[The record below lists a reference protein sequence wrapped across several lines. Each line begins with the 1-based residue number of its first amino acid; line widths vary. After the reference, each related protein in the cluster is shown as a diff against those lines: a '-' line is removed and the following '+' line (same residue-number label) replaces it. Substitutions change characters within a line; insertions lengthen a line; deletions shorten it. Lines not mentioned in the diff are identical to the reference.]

1 MGVFFFRR
9 TNGSFCDDLLNY
21 GYKNLVFSVLVYFS
35 LCLYIYIYIY
45 IYISLRDI
53 FVKKVVL

>member
-1 MGVFFFRR
+1 MGVCFFRR

-35 LCLYIYIYIY
+35 LCLYIYI
-45 IYISLRDI
+45 SLRDI